1 MGSVSAHFHRSSGLS
16 GSLKLCWLTL
26 IGMNDALPP
35 LISALLNPALYTDMQ
50 PHAVARVELVE
61 THGAWVLLAG
71 ALAYKIKKPVRFP
84 FMDFSTLALR
94 RQACETE
101 IRVNRRFQQVDQ
113 PATQLYLGVLPI
125 VGTPQQPRWGQPG
138 TVDAAQAIEFAVKM
152 RRFDE
157 AARLDHLCERG
168 ELTPEHMT
176 GLARR
181 MAAFQARAAVAD
193 NGQPWGHA
201 AAAMRWP
208 RDNFATLRTAL
219 TEPADAAQV
228 RALSAWTEQ
237 RFNAIEP
244 LLSRRRQKAR
254 VREGHGDLHLANL
267 VLVRGDHENSDSVLP
282 FDAIEF
288 NDGLRWID
296 VANDMA
302 FAWMDLLG
310 HGRPGLANVLLSAW
324 LDASGDVS
332 APTVW
337 TFFASYRA
345 GVRAKV
351 AAIRLGQ
358 LGGVGT
364 SSDAHACLA
373 DARRYLALA
382 QDIAHPPAPQL
393 VVTHGLS
400 GSGKTWASSR
410 WLAAEA
416 TGRAIRLRSDVE
428 RKRLHGVSALAPSGS
443 GLNTGLYSPQAHGD
457 TYASLLQR
465 TRMLLDD
472 GWTVLVD
479 AAFLRQQE
487 RTSFATLAQTAGVP
501 FHILACEA
509 PLDVLRQ
516 RVTERQARGTD
527 ASEATVAVLEQQLGW
542 LEPLSTAERAVC
554 LP

>member
-1 MGSVSAHFHRSSGLS
+1 
-16 GSLKLCWLTL
+16 LKLCWLTL

-35 LISALLNPALYTDMQ
+35 LITALLNPALYAGLQ
-50 PHAVARVELVE
+50 PHAVERVELVE

-101 IRVNRRFQQVDQ
+101 IRVNRRFQQHDRLD
-113 PATQLYLGVLPI
+113 TQLYLGVLPL
-125 VGTPQQPRWGQPG
+125 VGTAAQPRWGVPG
-138 TVDAAQAIEFAVKM
+138 TADDAKAIEYAVRM

-157 AARLDHLCERG
+157 AARLDHLCARG
-168 ELTPEHMT
+168 ALTPEHMT

-181 MAAFQARAAVAD
+181 MVMFQARSAVAG
-193 NGQPWGHA
+193 NGQEWGHA

-208 RDNFATLRTAL
+208 RDNFSTLRTAL
-219 TEPADAAQV
+219 TDPADAARV
-228 RALSAWTEQ
+228 RELSEWTER

-244 LLSRRRQKAR
+244 LLSRRRQKGR

-267 VLVRGDHENSDSVLP
+267 VLVGENGQQDVLP

-288 NDGLRWID
+288 NDALRWID

-302 FAWMDLLG
+302 FAWMDLLN

-324 LDASGDVS
+324 LDDSGDVS

-337 TFFASYRA
+337 SFFASYRA

-351 AAIRLGQ
+351 AALRLGQ
-358 LGGVGT
+358 LGGAGPGT
-364 SSDAHACLA
+364 AASPEAQACL
-373 DARRYLALA
+373 DEARRYLALA
-382 QDIAHPPAPQL
+382 RDIAHPPTPQL
-393 VVTHGLS
+393 VITHGLS

-410 WLAAEA
+410 WLAAEP

-428 RKRLHGVSALAPSGS
+428 RKRLHGLSALAASGS
-443 GLNTGLYSPQAHGD
+443 GLNTGLYSPQVHGD
-457 TYASLLQR
+457 TYASLLAR
-465 TRMLLDD
+465 ARRLLAE

-479 AAFLRQQE
+479 AAFLRAGE
-487 RTSFATLAQTAGVP
+487 RAAFAALAEEQHVP
-501 FHILACEA
+501 FHLLACEA
-509 PLDVLRQ
+509 PVDVLRQ
-516 RVTERQARGTD
+516 RITERQARGAD

-542 LEPLSTAERAVC
+542 LEPLTDAERARC